1 MPKIAGLRART
12 GIPDFGYALGAVFT
26 SFLFSALRLSAAVT
40 AGAN

>member
-26 SFLFSALRLSAAVT
+26 SFLFLPCGFLPL
-40 AGAN
+40 